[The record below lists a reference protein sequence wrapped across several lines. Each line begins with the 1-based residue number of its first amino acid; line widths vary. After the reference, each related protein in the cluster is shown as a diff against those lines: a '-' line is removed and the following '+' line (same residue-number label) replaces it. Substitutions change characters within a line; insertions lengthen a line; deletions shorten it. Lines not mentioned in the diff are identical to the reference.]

1 MNDFALIIFSR
12 YYTLK
17 SLKSSDKTSTC
28 KTKLRVVF
36 QTTIVGDN
44 TSSVCTQLLAWKEK
58 TNWQPSWKVFL
69 FKLSG
74 PYNVKIAIVT
84 KNHVFEVALKHGA
97 NLFIMQHCW
106 KPWEKV
112 MTKCEMH
119 CERRF
124 PRPGTKLKEKL
135 K

>member
-44 TSSVCTQLLAWKEK
+44 TSSVCTQLLALKEK
-58 TNWQPSWKVFL
+58 TNLQPSRKVFL

-74 PYNVKIAIVT
+74 PYNVKIAIGT
-84 KNHVFEVALKHGA
+84 KNQVLEVTSKHGA
-97 NLFIMQHCW
+97 NLFIMQH
-106 KPWEKV
+106 
-112 MTKCEMH
+112 
-119 CERRF
+119 R
-124 PRPGTKLKEKL
+124 
-135 K
+135 